1 LTILLREKN
10 KTEKMKKINVVLVAL
25 SLLLMGHVSTA
36 QTKIGYI
43 DAETILYLMPEAA
56 KIDSTIQIYQRDTIG
71 KEYMSLLQQYQ
82 YKDSI
87 YRADSAN
94 KLPPA
99 VKEQYGKD
107 IAQLTQTLQNW
118 QQIAQEAISNKQ
130 NQLLAPVM
138 RKIQD
143 AIQAVAKEKGYTYVV
158 SRETMIVAPDTDN
171 LLQLVAKKLNVTV
184 PAQLLPGYKPP
195 AGTMP
200 R

>member
-1 LTILLREKN
+1 
-10 KTEKMKKINVVLVAL
+10 MKKLKVVVVAL
-25 SLLLMGHVSTA
+25 SLLLAGHVSIA

-56 KIDSTIQIYQRDTIG
+56 KIDSTIQVYQRDTVG

-87 YRADSAN
+87 YRDSAHP
-94 KLPPA
+94 LPPA

-118 QQIAQEAISNKQ
+118 QQIASEAVQNKQ
-130 NQLLAPVM
+130 SQLLAPVM

-158 SRETMIVAPDTDN
+158 SRESIIVAPDSDN
-171 LLQLVAKKLNVTV
+171 MLQAVAKKLNVTV
-184 PAQLLPGYKPP
+184 PPQLLPGYKPP
-195 AGTMP
+195 TGIK
-200 R
+200 